1 MQYTRRSVEFR
12 LLREHVTATHAYR
25 HGLGQWFGGRMLDV
39 FLLLSV
45 SSGLRDGA
53 RDDYLKNMR
62 EYLDAVSDL
71 VSPFNRQDAGLP
83 QRRDMPGR
91 RQATDED
98 RTRYLGLMAAGMHS
112 AGKQGFTSLKELRQA
127 MDALKETINHISSA
141 TAGDSK

>member
-1 MQYTRRSVEFR
+1 MEFR

-71 VSPFNRQDAGLP
+71 VSPST
-83 QRRDMPGR
+83 PGHAWT
-91 RQATDED
+91 Q
-98 RTRYLGLMAAGMHS
+98 
-112 AGKQGFTSLKELRQA
+112 
-127 MDALKETINHISSA
+127 
-141 TAGDSK
+141 AGDR

>member
-1 MQYTRRSVEFR
+1 MQYDRRSVEFR
-12 LLREHVTATHAYR
+12 LLREHVTATQAYR

-53 RDDYLKNMR
+53 RADYLKNMR
-62 EYLDAVSDL
+62 EYLDAVSALAD
-71 VSPFNRQDAGLP
+71 PFGKRDAVTK
-83 QRRDMPGR
+83 QAVTRR
-91 RQATDED
+91 ASDED
-98 RTRYLGLMAAGMHS
+98 RVKYLDLMAAGMHS